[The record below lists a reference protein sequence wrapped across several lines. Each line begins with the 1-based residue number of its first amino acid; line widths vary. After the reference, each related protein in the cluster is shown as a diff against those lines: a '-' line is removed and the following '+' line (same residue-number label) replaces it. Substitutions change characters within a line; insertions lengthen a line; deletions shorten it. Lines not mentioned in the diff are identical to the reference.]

1 MNYESCSEVLDFLD
15 NYFAGRVRDPYY
27 LHKLKK
33 IIEDSRYERNV
44 PIRSI
49 HQTFIDYT
57 EEFND
62 YSVQGENMRDVWSK
76 LLDIWQ

>member
-1 MNYESCSEVLDFLD
+1 MLDFLD
-15 NYFAGRVRDPYY
+15 NYFAGRVRDPYC

-62 YSVQGENMRDVWSK
+62 YSVQGENMRDVWRK